1 MEKKE
6 IAMVGLEIVAYA
18 GEARTKLLNALKE
31 AENGNF
37 NVAEQMIEE
46 ANEFILKAHQTQTK
60 MLQAEAKGEDM
71 EIGFIMVHG
80 QDHLMTTMLL
90 RDLMKH
96 FIQLYKRTR

>member
-1 MEKKE
+1 VEKKE

-18 GEARTKLLNALKE
+18 GDARTKLLNALKE

>member
-18 GEARTKLLNALKE
+18 GDARTKLLNALKE